1 MKRGMAS
8 GRPACPSYRQEV
20 RPDFIVPFPKLEYQ
34 IAWMLKQ
41 LAGSRPLEDFELCYL
56 ASSALVCV
64 LVLLPYGLKQVHAFQ
79 HQRRGGHTA
88 GRLRK
93 RSNTREQGSLRMH
106 DVSSG
111 PSQVSLASNQTVVQ
125 LQERTASLCQRKPV
139 HLPCAMKAA
148 GMTLLG
154 IQRTVLSFSYSAPK
168 RSLKL
173 KRGGPIH
180 VQLVQWQAAR
190 M

>member
-1 MKRGMAS
+1 MDAEAVSWVQTAGDFKLFLRCKLRSSLRPCLTAVRTEASAHLSTSTQRG
-8 GRPACPSYRQEV
+8 
-20 RPDFIVPFPKLEYQ
+20 K
-34 IAWMLKQ
+34 
-41 LAGSRPLEDFELCYL
+41 
-56 ASSALVCV
+56 
-64 LVLLPYGLKQVHAFQ
+64 HA
-79 HQRRGGHTA
+79 A

-111 PSQVSLASNQTVVQ
+111 PSQVSLAYNQTFVQ

-139 HLPCAMKAA
+139 HFPSAMKAA

-154 IQRTVLSFSYSAPK
+154 IQRTVLSFSYSAPR

-173 KRGGPIH
+173 KRGGPID